1 MLKTAL
7 RDEMS
12 TGTVKLTQLRAITGA
27 TSTANM
33 DTEVNMFDSSKP
45 KIAEGAER
53 WRLNH
58 RKERRYASCTDRRFD
73 KSFTTSSS
81 ISTNTLLF
89 FTFALFTSS

>member
-45 KIAEGAER
+45 KIAEG
-53 WRLNH
+53 
-58 RKERRYASCTDRRFD
+58 DRCP
-73 KSFTTSSS
+73 S
-81 ISTNTLLF
+81 
-89 FTFALFTSS
+89 